1 MSDTTRTWVNL
12 RYRILSNEKRTSLQ
26 RGWAGGVGARSLGRA
41 MTECSPHNCGSAVD
55 RARERQ
61 FHRSIRAVMAGLD
74 PEPLMASPALP
85 EGGYRVTEQTR
96 FSRAIVW

>member
-26 RGWAGGVGARSLGRA
+26 RGWAGGGGARSLDRA

-61 FHRSIRAVMAGLD
+61 FHHAIRAVMAGLD
-74 PEPLMASPALP
+74 PAFHVLVALKKWMP
-85 EGGYRVTEQTR
+85 GTALANAAPSLAT
-96 FSRAIVW
+96 